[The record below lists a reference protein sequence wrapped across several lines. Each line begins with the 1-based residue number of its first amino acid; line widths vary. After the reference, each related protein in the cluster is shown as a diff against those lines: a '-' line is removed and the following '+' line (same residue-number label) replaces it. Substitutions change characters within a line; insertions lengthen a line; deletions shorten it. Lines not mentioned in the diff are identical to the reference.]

1 MNSYY
6 QSLIHE
12 IEQLMDES
20 KWSLAYDL
28 IHQELSMPYVP
39 MDIMEI
45 LQNKEIE
52 CKSYLQVSLPRVDED
67 KILKWI
73 HGTPVQ
79 QEKAVSELCTMNL
92 RAHEYEVQEA
102 LNALIPNEFKGELIE
117 ALMEQ
122 KIDTPYKILKNG
134 LEITFIPS
142 SILTMKEDPT
152 LIQTKKIF
160 YELLSNDN
168 PAFYQFCLRL
178 LEQEVLEMRPF
189 DFVDIEPESLAKSII
204 RLVMDA
210 FGQSEE
216 FLAFMKIKDLEE
228 VDELPLLIERRG
240 ENDAK

>member
-102 LNALIPNEFKGELIE
+102 LNALIPNAF
-117 ALMEQ
+117 A
-122 KIDTPYKILKNG
+122 G
-134 LEITFIPS
+134 L
-142 SILTMKEDPT
+142 
-152 LIQTKKIF
+152 
-160 YELLSNDN
+160 
-168 PAFYQFCLRL
+168 
-178 LEQEVLEMRPF
+178 
-189 DFVDIEPESLAKSII
+189 
-204 RLVMDA
+204 
-210 FGQSEE
+210 
-216 FLAFMKIKDLEE
+216 
-228 VDELPLLIERRG
+228 
-240 ENDAK
+240 